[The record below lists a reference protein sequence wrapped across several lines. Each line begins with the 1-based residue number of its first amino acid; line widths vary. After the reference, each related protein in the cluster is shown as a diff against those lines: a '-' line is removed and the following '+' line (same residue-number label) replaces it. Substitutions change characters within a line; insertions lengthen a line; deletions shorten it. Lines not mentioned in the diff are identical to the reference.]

1 MRACL
6 QSLSLV
12 HCPWILSNSERGML
26 ACLPNFNHRLSLM
39 MSRTVERFS
48 GVRLGSGN
56 KNRRNRVHGENE
68 NLSSCSKFKQP
79 IEESCTAKGKSS
91 ADRVLHDFL
100 LYM

>member
-6 QSLSLV
+6 HSLSLV
-12 HCPWILSNSERGML
+12 HWRLILSISERGML

-68 NLSSCSKFKQP
+68 NLSSCSKFKHP
-79 IEESCTAKGKSS
+79 TRK
-91 ADRVLHDFL
+91 
-100 LYM
+100 LYSKRKK